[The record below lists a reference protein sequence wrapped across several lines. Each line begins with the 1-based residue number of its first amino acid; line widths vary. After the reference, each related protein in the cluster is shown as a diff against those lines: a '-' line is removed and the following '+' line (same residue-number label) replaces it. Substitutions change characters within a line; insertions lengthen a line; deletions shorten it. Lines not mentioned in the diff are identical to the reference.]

1 MTDFERAKRFRE
13 ARTKKNQHGAQTL
26 MEVAEATGISISTL
40 STLENPEHSRVP
52 SSKNVNILAQHY
64 GVNPGWLL
72 GQSISPST
80 DLNTQ
85 MITDYTGLSADAI
98 EIIRSL
104 PRDEID
110 RRLVNAF
117 IESEEFAKLLCTAKV
132 IRDPGTGE
140 IAEKKPVV
148 DYAQAMNDAGNSSDL
163 LIFSERDREE
173 LILWKAQRLAE
184 QMIRKAVEKVTDHN

>member
-13 ARTKKNQHGAQTL
+13 ARTKRNQHGTQTL
-26 MEVAEATGISISTL
+26 MEVAEATGISTSTL

-72 GQSISPST
+72 GQSISPSM
-80 DLNTQ
+80 DVNTQ
-85 MITDYTGLSADAI
+85 MVTDYTGLSTEAI
-98 EIIRSL
+98 RIIRNL
-104 PRDEID
+104 TRDEID

-117 IESEEFAKLLCTAKV
+117 IESEEFQKLIYTAQV

-140 IAEKKPVV
+140 VAEKKPVV
-148 DYAQAMNDAGNSSDL
+148 DYTQAMKDAGNNPDML
-163 LIFSERDREE
+163 VFSESDREDM
-173 LILWKAQRLAE
+173 ILWKAQRLTE
-184 QMIRKAVEKVTDHN
+184 RMIRKAVEKVTDNN